1 VPDTDTE
8 FVLSD
13 SDSESSESSL
23 RDTDLSTRRAKSHD
37 DRSGSV
43 VSNCPNSRS
52 TVSVDRSEASSPS
65 LLHSFLNVFMSRS
78 GSGDADEAPHVA
90 SRVGASGSRRV
101 EERHTK
107 GSQIFPEAVD
117 SDCFAS
123 TTATVTTTTT
133 ASTTPPHSP
142 FTQSFENGST
152 ANSDHTHAHAHHSHT
167 HHHKHIHYI
176 HHSEECKQVE
186 QGHSVIDSVLVAL
199 HLHPPPPA
207 SRPEKRVANFHIKAD
222 RVVKI
227 LYQLQVIVLQKYH
240 SRPQFRL
247 AQGECVRNT
256 QCSCKVF
263 VSEIGYDAFC
273 NIFVDA
279 FTHHHCVVT
288 VLSSVLCLVSK
299 LCCAV
304 RLS

>member
-1 VPDTDTE
+1 
-8 FVLSD
+8 VLSD

-23 RDTDLSTRRAKSHD
+23 RDSDLSTRRAKSHD

-43 VSNCPNSRS
+43 VSNCPSSRG

-65 LLHSFLNVFMSRS
+65 LFHSFLNVFMSRS
-78 GSGDADEAPHVA
+78 GSGDADEAHAA
-90 SRVGASGSRRV
+90 SRVGASGTRRD
-101 EERHTK
+101 EERRTK

-117 SDCFAS
+117 SDCSAS
-123 TTATVTTTTT
+123 TIATVTTAAT

-152 ANSDHTHAHAHHSHT
+152 ANSDHTHAHHSHT
-167 HHHKHIHYI
+167 HHHKHIHYL
-176 HHSEECKQVE
+176 HHSEECQQVE

-247 AQGECVRNT
+247 AQGECVYST
-256 QCSCKVF
+256 QCNCKVF
-263 VSEIGYDAFC
+263 VCEIGYDAFC
-273 NIFVDA
+273 YIFVGA
-279 FTHHHCVVT
+279 FTHRQRVVT
-288 VLSSVLCLVSK
+288 VLSSVCCPVS
-299 LCCAV
+299 
-304 RLS
+304 